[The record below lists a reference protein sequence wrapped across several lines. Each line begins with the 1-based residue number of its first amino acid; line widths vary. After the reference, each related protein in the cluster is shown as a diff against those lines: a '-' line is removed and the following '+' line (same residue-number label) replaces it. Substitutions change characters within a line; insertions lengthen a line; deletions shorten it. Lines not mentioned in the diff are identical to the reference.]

1 LSTSF
6 KKASGRPASS
16 KQKMIIHFSSG
27 ETLEDSDNEEEEG
40 QSSGRSPFTEPTRR
54 GFTAGLACD
63 FLEES
68 LASALGRNLAKHQKH
83 AARMVSLRD
92 RMSIIMGQQELQ
104 HIPLLPRKA
113 VMRNTEKCNR
123 GYHLDNI

>member
-1 LSTSF
+1 MF
-6 KKASGRPASS
+6 A
-16 KQKMIIHFSSG
+16 
-27 ETLEDSDNEEEEG
+27 
-40 QSSGRSPFTEPTRR
+40 FTNLVTI
-54 GFTAGLACD
+54 ACD

-68 LASALGRNLAKHQKH
+68 LASALGRNLAKHQ
-83 AARMVSLRD
+83 MVSLRD